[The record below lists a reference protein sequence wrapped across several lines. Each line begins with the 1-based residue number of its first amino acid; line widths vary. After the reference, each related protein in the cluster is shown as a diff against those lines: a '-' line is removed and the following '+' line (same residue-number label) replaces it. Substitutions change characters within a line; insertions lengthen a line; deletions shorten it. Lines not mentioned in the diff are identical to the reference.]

1 MITLIEALN
10 YQCLRY
16 VRQPLGS
23 FHVLVGPNASGK
35 TMFLD
40 VVGFLHDLV
49 SEGLD
54 EAVTSRAAHLS
65 DLIWRH
71 EGERFELAIEAR
83 IPEENRDLLDEPR
96 FDTVRYEVAIRFNT
110 ESQQVEIA
118 EEKGWLKVAGPPP
131 KVTQLSL
138 FPAEHQGPSTL
149 ITPRAGSKSRRL
161 FGKAAGGN
169 DNYRAEVHPKHGRWS
184 PAFALGPRKSTL
196 ANLPEDETN
205 FPVSSWLK
213 GFLSDGIEKIVLS
226 SSQMRLASAPGRGY
240 GFQPDGSN
248 LPWVIRRLAEQS
260 PDRLTDWVAHLQ
272 TALPDL
278 EGIETV
284 VREDDRHC
292 YLRLAYRG
300 GLKVPSWLVSDGTL
314 RLMALTLPAY
324 LNELKGIYLI
334 EEPENGIHPLA
345 VDILF
350 QSLSSVYRAQVML
363 ATHSPVILSVAES
376 DQVLCFA
383 KTDNGASCIVRGS
396 NHPRLR
402 DWHGEVDLG
411 TLFAS
416 GVLG

>member
-10 YQCLRY
+10 YRCLRY
-16 VRQPLGS
+16 VLQPLGS

-35 TMFLD
+35 TTFLD

-49 SEGLD
+49 SKGLE
-54 EAVTSRAAHLS
+54 EAISSRAANPS
-65 DLIWRH
+65 DLVWRH
-71 EGERFELAIEAR
+71 EGDGFELAIEAR
-83 IPEENRDLLDEPR
+83 IPEEKRELLDEPN
-96 FDTVRYEVAIRFNT
+96 FDTVRYEVAIRFNA
-110 ESQQVEIA
+110 EFQQVEIA
-118 EEKGWLKVAGPPP
+118 EEKGWLKVADPSPEI
-131 KVTQLSL
+131 TQLPL
-138 FPAEHQGPSTL
+138 FPTEPEEPSTL
-149 ITPRAGSKSRRL
+149 ITPRARANSRRL
-161 FGKAAGGN
+161 FGKAAGAN
-169 DNYRAEVHPKHGRWS
+169 DSYSAEVHQKQGLWS
-184 PAFALGPRKSTL
+184 PSFALGPRRSTL

-213 GFLSDGIEKIVLS
+213 RFLSDGIERIVLG
-226 SSQMRLASAPGRGY
+226 SSQMRLTSAPGRGH

-248 LPWVIRRLAEQS
+248 LPWVIRRLSEQS
-260 PDRLTDWVAHLQ
+260 PDRLDDWVAHLQ

-292 YLRLAYRG
+292 YLRLLYRG

-324 LNELKGIYLI
+324 LQELKGIYLI

-345 VDILF
+345 VDALF
-350 QSLSSVYRAQVML
+350 QSLSSVHRAQVML
-363 ATHSPVILSVAES
+363 ATHSPVILGAAEP
-376 DQVLCFA
+376 DHVLCFA
-383 KTDNGASCIVRGS
+383 KTDIGASCIVRGT
-396 NHPRLR
+396 NHPGLR